1 MQLWQRYRNLNL
13 IHCLLQY
20 PDYLQE
26 EMTLLNTVRC
36 MVSNS
41 LDLNDP
47 QLTISMLDV
56 TIQYLF
62 ETKRFD
68 AQYLRCSPDD
78 NH

>member
-1 MQLWQRYRNLNL
+1 MAKISKPQSHSLPSSL
-13 IHCLLQY
+13 